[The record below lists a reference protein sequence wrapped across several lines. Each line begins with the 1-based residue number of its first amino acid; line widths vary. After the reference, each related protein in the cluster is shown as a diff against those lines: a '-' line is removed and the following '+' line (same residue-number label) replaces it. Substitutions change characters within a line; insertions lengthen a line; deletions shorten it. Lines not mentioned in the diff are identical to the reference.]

1 MIKALVCRIHEPKH
15 KSLLL
20 DPSLDL
26 ATGSCMGSEPRWSGC
41 ARYLRGLGCWGV
53 LQCWSPHPADSRCVE
68 VTCASS
74 PGAELGCSAGNG
86 RCCSSL
92 GLGEA
97 PGWWEGAGAELEI
110 GPVGVCCCL
119 PVEQGGIWEEFPTPG
134 KAKGP
139 GVCRQCCKVSGLAGG
154 RATGTLCCLDL
165 GIPG

>member
-86 RCCSSL
+86 RCCSDL

-97 PGWWEGAGAELEI
+97 PWWWEEQVLSWKLGQWVSAAVSLWSKGVFGRSFPHLGRQKALVCAGSA
-110 GPVGVCCCL
+110 
-119 PVEQGGIWEEFPTPG
+119 
-134 KAKGP
+134 AK
-139 GVCRQCCKVSGLAGG
+139 
-154 RATGTLCCLDL
+154 
-165 GIPG
+165 